1 MKEEAKFNRV
11 DSGIKGVEAW
21 KPNRP
26 MQIKIA
32 LDMEKAGLLES
43 PLMKEYKA
51 LLIEARR
58 LGEIA

>member
-1 MKEEAKFNRV
+1 MKQEAKFNRV

-21 KPNRP
+21 KPNRA

-32 LDMEKAGLLES
+32 LDMEKAGMLES
-43 PLMKEYKA
+43 PLMKEHKA

-58 LGEIA
+58 LGEI